1 MIPMDAAFWETHWRE
16 MAAGTPTRRRERV
29 TPNAR
34 LKRWNAMA
42 ADFADR
48 TGRSEQENQ
57 RRSTVAELLAD
68 GILRP
73 GGRVLDIGAGPGNW
87 ALLLAQ
93 TAGHV
98 TALEPADAMADILEE
113 RIAAG
118 GVTNITVDRRT
129 WQAIDLDRERWEGAF
144 DLVFASMTPG
154 IDGPDNLKKM
164 MAASRRACYLSK
176 FSGGNGGPQR
186 YSALWQAVFGEPHDL
201 RAGDIIYPFN
211 LVYALGHR
219 PRLAFHTWE
228 RETYLPRDKAIEECT
243 TYLEGYTALDD
254 AIRAAAA
261 AFVDA
266 RCTDGIFHQQ
276 HQACQGIM
284 TWRVDQKV
292 VPL

>member
-1 MIPMDAAFWETHWRE
+1 MLPMDAVFWETHWRE
-16 MAAGTPTRRRERV
+16 TVANAATRRRARRP
-29 TPNAR
+29 TADR

-48 TGRSEQENQ
+48 TGRNEQEDQ
-57 RRSTVAELLAD
+57 RRSIVAQLMAD

-73 GGRVLDIGAGPGNW
+73 GGHVLDIGAGPGNW

-113 RIAAG
+113 RTAAG
-118 GVTNITVDRRT
+118 GFTNITVDRRT
-129 WQAIDLDRERWEGAF
+129 WQDIDLSREQWEGAF

-164 MAASRRACYLSK
+164 VAASRGACYLSK

-186 YSALWQAVFGEPHDL
+186 YGALWQAVFNEPHDL

-211 LVYALGHR
+211 LVYAMGHR
-219 PRLAFHTWE
+219 PHLNFHTWS
-228 RETYLPRDKAIEECT
+228 RETRLPRDKAIEECT
-243 TYLEGYTALDD
+243 TYLEGYTELND
-254 AIRAAAA
+254 AIRETVA

-266 RCTDGIFHQQ
+266 RCTDGVFHQQ
-276 HQACQGIM
+276 HEACQGIM
-284 TWRVDQKV
+284 VWRVDQKV
-292 VPL
+292 TPL

>member
-1 MIPMDAAFWETHWRE
+1 MTSMDAAFWETCWRE
-16 MAAGTPTRRRERV
+16 IVNSAPTRKRERRAP
-29 TPNAR
+29 TAR

-42 ADFADR
+42 ADFAGR
-48 TGRSEQENQ
+48 TGRSEQEDQ
-57 RRSTVAELLAD
+57 RRSTVSQLMAD
-68 GILRP
+68 GLLRP
-73 GGRVLDIGAGPGNW
+73 GGHVLDIGAGPGNW

-93 TAGHV
+93 TADHV

-113 RIAAG
+113 RIADG
-118 GVTNITVDRRT
+118 GFTNITVDRRT
-129 WQAIDLDRERWEGAF
+129 WQDIDLGRERWEKAF

-164 MAASRRACYLSK
+164 MTASRGACYLSK

-219 PRLAFHTWE
+219 PSLQFHTWQ
-228 RETYLPRDKAIEECT
+228 RETRLPRDKAIEECT
-243 TYLEGYTALDD
+243 TYLEGYTELNDT
-254 AIRAAAA
+254 IREAVA

-266 RCTDGIFHQQ
+266 RCTDGVFHQQ
-276 HQACQGIM
+276 HDACQGIM
-284 TWRVDQKV
+284 MWRVDQTV
-292 VPL
+292 APL

>member
-1 MIPMDAAFWETHWRE
+1 MPSMNAAFWETCWRE
-16 MAAGTPTRRRERV
+16 MVKSA
-29 TPNAR
+29 PNRKQEHRAPAER

-48 TGRSEQENQ
+48 TGRNDQDDQ
-57 RRSTVAELLAD
+57 RRSSVAQLMAD
-68 GILRP
+68 GFLRP
-73 GGRVLDIGAGPGNW
+73 GDRVLDIGAGPGNW

-113 RIAAG
+113 RNAVG
-118 GVTNITVDRRT
+118 GFTNITVDRRT
-129 WQAIDLDRERWEGAF
+129 WQRIDLAREKWEGAF

-164 MAASRRACYLSK
+164 MAASRRACYLSR

-186 YSALWQAVFGEPHDL
+186 YSTLWEEVFGEPHDL

-219 PRLAFHTWE
+219 PSLQFQTWQ
-228 RETYLPRDKAIEECT
+228 RETRLPRDKAIEECT
-243 TYLEGYTALDD
+243 TYLEGYTALNDT
-254 AIRAAAA
+254 IRATVD

-266 RCTDGIFHQQ
+266 RCTEGVFHQQ
-276 HQACQGIM
+276 HEACQGIM
-284 TWRVDQKV
+284 VWRVDQKV
-292 VPL
+292 TAF

>member
-1 MIPMDAAFWETHWRE
+1 MLPMDAVFWETHWRE
-16 MAAGTPTRRRERV
+16 TVANAATRRRARRP
-29 TPNAR
+29 TADR

-48 TGRSEQENQ
+48 TGRSEQEDQ
-57 RRSTVAELLAD
+57 RRSIVAQLMAD

-73 GGRVLDIGAGPGNW
+73 GGHVLDIGAGPGNW

-113 RIAAG
+113 RTAAG
-118 GVTNITVDRRT
+118 GFTNITVDRRT
-129 WQAIDLDRERWEGAF
+129 WQDIDLSREQWEGAF

-164 MAASRRACYLSK
+164 VAASRGACYLSK

-186 YSALWQAVFGEPHDL
+186 YGALWQAVFNEPHDL

-211 LVYALGHR
+211 LVYAMGHR
-219 PRLAFHTWE
+219 PHLTFHTWS
-228 RETYLPRDKAIEECT
+228 RETRLPRDKAIEECT
-243 TYLEGYTALDD
+243 TYLEGYTELND
-254 AIRAAAA
+254 AIRETVA

-266 RCTDGIFHQQ
+266 RCTDGVFHQQ

-284 TWRVDQKV
+284 VWRVDQKV
-292 VPL
+292 TPL

>member
-1 MIPMDAAFWETHWRE
+1 MTPLDAVFWETHWRE
-16 MAAGTPTRRRERV
+16 MLEAAPTRRRERGA
-29 TPNAR
+29 PGNR
-34 LKRWNAMA
+34 MKRWNAMA

-48 TGRSEQENQ
+48 TSLSEQEAQ
-57 RRSTVAELLAD
+57 RRSTIAQLMTD

-87 ALLLAQ
+87 ALRLAQ
-93 TAGHV
+93 TSGNV
-98 TALEPADAMADILEE
+98 IALEPAEAMAGILEE

-129 WQAIDLDRERWEGAF
+129 WQEIDLGLEQWEGAF

-164 MAASRRACYLSK
+164 MAASRGACYLSK
-176 FSGGNGGPQR
+176 FSGGKGGPQR
-186 YSALWQAVFGEPHDL
+186 YGELWQAVFDEPHDL

-219 PRLAFHTWE
+219 PRLEFHTWE
-228 RETYLPRDKAIEECT
+228 RETRLPRDKAIDDCC
-243 TYLEGYTALDD
+243 TYLEGYTELDD
-254 AIRAAAA
+254 TIRATVA

-266 RCTDGIFHQQ
+266 RCTDGVFHQG
-276 HQACQGIM
+276 HEACQGIM
-284 TWRVDQKV
+284 VWRVDAKV
-292 VPL
+292 HAV